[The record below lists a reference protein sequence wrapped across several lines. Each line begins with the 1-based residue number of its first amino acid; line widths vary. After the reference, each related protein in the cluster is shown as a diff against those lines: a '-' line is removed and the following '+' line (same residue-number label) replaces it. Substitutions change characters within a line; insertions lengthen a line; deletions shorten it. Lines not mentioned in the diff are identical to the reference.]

1 MPAEPMSPSA
11 DPLARERTDSQVRER
26 NDALV
31 RERTDALVRE
41 RTRAGIKALCQIV
54 VGKNRAVNRA
64 VAVLLSGGHLLL
76 EDLPGVGKTTLAKG
90 LSRLLGG
97 TYQRIQ
103 GTNDLL
109 PSDLLGVNLW
119 EASTQSFRFQPGPVF
134 ANVVLL
140 DELNRIGPKTQSAL
154 LEVMVEGQVTL
165 DRTTFMLPD
174 PFFVIATQNPMDHAG
189 TFPLPESQMD
199 RFACVLHLGYPD
211 PVAERLVLTGQ
222 AGSGRLATLEAAQSL
237 EDWAQARCLVRAVA
251 LSEAAMDYA
260 ERVVARIRSEKGF
273 CSTRAAGHWLALAK
287 AEAWLE
293 GRGFVTPDDL
303 QDTLADAMAHRGT
316 MDDRRLN
323 REERREQLDRIL
335 REVPVGWQS

>member
-1 MPAEPMSPSA
+1 MRGDPMSSTA
-11 DPLARERTDSQVRER
+11 DPQVRER
-26 NDALV
+26 TL
-31 RERTDALVRE
+31 
-41 RTRAGIKALCQIV
+41 AGIAALCQV
-54 VGKNRAVNRA
+54 LVGKDPAVRRA

-97 TYQRIQ
+97 SYQRIQ

-109 PSDLLGVNLW
+109 PSDLLGINLW
-119 EASTQSFRFQPGPVF
+119 DAASQTFRFQPGPVF

-140 DELNRIGPKTQSAL
+140 DELNRIGPKTQSSL

-165 DRTTFMLPD
+165 DRTTYPLPD
-174 PFFVIATQNPMDHAG
+174 PFFIIATQNPMDHAG

-199 RFACVLHLGYPD
+199 RFACVLHLGYPE
-211 PVAERLVLTGQ
+211 PQAERQVLQGQ
-222 AGSGRLATLEAAQSL
+222 AGAGVLDRLQPALDL
-237 EDWAQARCLVRAVA
+237 DGWRQARRLVRTVQ
-251 LSEAAMDYA
+251 LSDPAMDYA
-260 ERVVARIRSEKGF
+260 ERVVARIRADKGF
-273 CSTRAAGHWLALAK
+273 CSTRAASHWLALAR

-303 QDTLADAMAHRGT
+303 QATLGDAMAHRGI

-323 REERREQLDRIL
+323 RDERREQLDRVL
-335 REVPVGWQS
+335 RDVRVGWKP